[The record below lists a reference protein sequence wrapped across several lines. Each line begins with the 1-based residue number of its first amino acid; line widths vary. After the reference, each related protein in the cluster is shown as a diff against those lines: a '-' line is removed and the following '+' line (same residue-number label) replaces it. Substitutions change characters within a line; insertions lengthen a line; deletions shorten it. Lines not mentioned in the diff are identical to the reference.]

1 MARTLEEI
9 LENEK
14 PEIVANA
21 KVKAELMLLDIHL
34 AELRK
39 RVGCT
44 QAFVADAI
52 GVKQPTVA
60 GMERQGQDIRIS
72 SLKKYIEAV
81 GGKMSID
88 VELPDGSHYGFNV

>member
-9 LENEK
+9 LKNEK

-21 KVKAELMLLDIHL
+21 QKKAEAMLLDIHL

-39 RVGCT
+39 RANCT
-44 QAFVADAI
+44 QLSVADAI

-60 GMERQGQDIRIS
+60 GMEKQGQDIRLS
-72 SLKKYIEAV
+72 SLKKYVEAI

-88 VELPDGSHYGFNV
+88 VELSDGSHYGFNI

>member
-1 MARTLEEI
+1 MARTLDEI
-9 LENEK
+9 LASEK

-21 KVKAELMLLDIHL
+21 RKKADAMLLDIHL

-39 RVGCT
+39 RAEFT
-44 QAFVADAI
+44 QLSVAKTL
-52 GVKQPTVA
+52 GVKQHTIA
-60 GMERQGQDIRIS
+60 GMEKQGQDIRLS

-88 VELPDGSHYGFNV
+88 VELSDGSHYGFNI